1 MNMKY
6 ALAILVVLVVVV
18 GLLLTVPSL
27 SRVTLSAT
35 VESAKSIDEAF
46 AYMADF
52 TTTTEWDPATVVTE
66 KLSGDGGLGSRYR
79 NVTEFNGTQTQ
90 LEYVVTDFRSNDRV
104 ELRGE
109 NKTLTAV
116 DTMTFR
122 KTSSGTRV
130 TYTAEFTFK
139 GVYRLVSPFLRGA
152 FAKLEVGAL
161 QGLTRHLN

>member
-1 MNMKY
+1 MKY
-6 ALAILVVLVVVV
+6 AIAVVVVLVVVV
-18 GLLLTVPSL
+18 GLLLTIPSL

-35 VESAKSIDEAF
+35 VETSKPIEQAF

-79 NVTEFNGTQTQ
+79 NTTEFNGSRTQ
-90 LEYVVTDFRSNDRV
+90 LEYVVTDYRLNDRV

-109 NKTLTAV
+109 NNTLSAV

-122 KTSSGTRV
+122 KTSTGTRV

-139 GVYRLVSPFLRGA
+139 GVYRLASPFLRGA
-152 FAKLEVGAL
+152 FGKLEAGAL
-161 QGLTRHLN
+161 QGLKQHLN

>member
-1 MNMKY
+1 MKY
-6 ALAILVVLVVVV
+6 AATFAVVLIALIC
-18 GLLLTVPSL
+18 LLVFVPSF

-35 VESAKSIDEAF
+35 VESSMPIEKAF

-66 KLSGDGGLGSRYR
+66 RLSGDGGVGSRYR
-79 NVTEFNGTQTQ
+79 NTTEFNGKQTNV
-90 LEYVVTDFRSNDRV
+90 EYVVTDYRENDRL

-109 NKTLTAV
+109 NNTLSAV

-122 KTSSGTRV
+122 RTSAGTRV

-139 GVYRLVSPFLRGA
+139 GVYRLASPFLRGA
-152 FAKLEVGAL
+152 FGKLESGAL
-161 QGLTRHLN
+161 QGLQEHLN

>member
-1 MNMKY
+1 MSMKY
-6 ALAILVVLVVVV
+6 GIAVLVVLLVVV
-18 GLLLTVPSL
+18 GLLLAVPSL

-35 VESAKSIDEAF
+35 VESSKSIDEAF

-52 TTTTEWDPATVVTE
+52 TTTNDWDPATVVTE

-79 NVTEFNGTQTQ
+79 NVTEFNGNQTQ
-90 LEYVVTDFRSNDRV
+90 LEYVVTDYRLNDRV

-109 NKTLTAV
+109 NNTLSAV

-130 TYTAEFTFK
+130 TYSAEFTFK
-139 GVYRLVSPFLRGA
+139 GVYRLASPFLRGA
-152 FAKLEVGAL
+152 FAKLEAGAL
-161 QGLTRHLN
+161 QGLKQHLN